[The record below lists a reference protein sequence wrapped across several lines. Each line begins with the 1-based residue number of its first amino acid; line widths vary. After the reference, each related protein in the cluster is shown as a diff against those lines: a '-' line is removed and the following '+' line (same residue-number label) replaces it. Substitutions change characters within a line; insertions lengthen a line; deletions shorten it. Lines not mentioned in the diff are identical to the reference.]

1 MKKIFDNTEIA
12 FSLKSNNELKKARL
26 LFQVMS
32 SPTLVKLGTWLTL
45 VSLKWKLPV
54 KSLIKNTIF
63 QQFCGGTDLDE
74 CKPIINKL
82 LNTGV
87 TSIMDYSVE
96 GKEEE
101 AEFDKALQTKLLLI
115 EFAKK
120 NKGISYAS
128 MKPSA
133 LGRFAIWQKVTGKE
147 ALSEAEQKEWDRI
160 EVRFDT
166 ICKRATELHVPIMVD
181 AEESWMQDAADK
193 LVEKMMRRY
202 NIKDVIV
209 FNTVQCYRWDR
220 LDFVKD
226 LEVKAR
232 NGGFLVGVKLVRGA
246 YMEKEN
252 ERAKTLNYP
261 TPICADKAATDLN
274 FDEVLRY
281 TIDRLDIFS
290 VFVGSHNEPSTYL
303 AMELM
308 EAKGLKKD
316 HSRIWF
322 GQLYGMSDQITYNLA
337 KYGYNVTK
345 LLPFG
350 PIKEVIPYLIRRAEE
365 NTSVA
370 GQTGRELLLLNQEL
384 KRRKI

>member
-26 LFQVMS
+26 LFKVMA

-54 KSLIKNTIF
+54 KSLIRKTIF
-63 QQFCGGTDLDE
+63 QQFCGGTSLEE

-82 LNTGV
+82 SGKKV

-96 GKEEE
+96 GKQEE
-101 AEFDKALQTKLLLI
+101 AEFDKALKTKLSLI
-115 EFAKK
+115 EFALK
-120 NKGISYAS
+120 NEGISFAS
-128 MKPSA
+128 MKPTA
-133 LGRFAIWQKVTGKE
+133 LGRFAVWQKVTERE
-147 ALSEAEQKEWDRI
+147 ALSDTEQQEWERI
-160 EVRFDT
+160 EARFDT
-166 ICKRATELHVPIMVD
+166 ICKKAFDLNVPVLID
-181 AEESWMQDAADK
+181 AEESWMQDAADD

-202 NIKDVIV
+202 NTKDVIV
-209 FNTVQCYRWDR
+209 FNTIQCYRWDR

-232 NGGFLVGVKLVRGA
+232 NEGFRVGVKLVRGA

-252 ERAKTLNYP
+252 ERAKTLNYQ
-261 TPICADKAATDLN
+261 TPICADKPATDIN
-274 FDEVLRY
+274 FDDVLRY
-281 TIDRLDIFS
+281 TVDRLDIFS

-303 AMELM
+303 TMELM
-308 EAKGLKKD
+308 EAKNLKKD
-316 HSRIWF
+316 HPGIWF

-337 KYGYNVTK
+337 RDGYNVTK

-350 PIKEVIPYLIRRAEE
+350 PIKEVVPYLIRRAEE

-370 GQTGRELLLLNQEL
+370 GQTGRELSLLNQEL
-384 KRRKI
+384 TRRKI